1 LEWNKKIFKTEAK
14 ERLRKIFTTGK
25 KMLRGVRF
33 DHIGCA
39 VRNVSDGF
47 RLMRR
52 LRGVALKGG
61 NNQYFRGGQW
71 LMPNKAV
78 LELIEPIGPYSE
90 ENFLHRFLQKRGPG
104 IHHITFIVPS
114 IHEAMKRAADLGLEI
129 VKYNDKKPHWK
140 EAFLHPKQALGMLIQ
155 LAEYD
160 PNLKVK
166 GQAWD
171 EHWEG
176 FQGYPPKGEPEDER
190 LLGIQGLNTFCK
202 IENLA
207 IADIIFRQLLG
218 GELEQSLFPHLRPSR
233 HYVYHWNDG
242 PLTVALNIELYRGR
256 TEGPYGIE
264 MLVTRDYNEGPILL
278 PEIGARFIPFLSEK
292 YQHK

>member
-1 LEWNKKIFKTEAK
+1 MANAKQGSSRSELKHCLITKI
-14 ERLRKIFTTGK
+14 LRFPLFI
-25 KMLRGVRF
+25 
-33 DHIGCA
+33 I
-39 VRNVSDGF
+39 
-47 RLMRR
+47 
-52 LRGVALKGG
+52 
-61 NNQYFRGGQW
+61 Q
-71 LMPNKAV
+71 
-78 LELIEPIGPYSE
+78 LIEPIGPYSE